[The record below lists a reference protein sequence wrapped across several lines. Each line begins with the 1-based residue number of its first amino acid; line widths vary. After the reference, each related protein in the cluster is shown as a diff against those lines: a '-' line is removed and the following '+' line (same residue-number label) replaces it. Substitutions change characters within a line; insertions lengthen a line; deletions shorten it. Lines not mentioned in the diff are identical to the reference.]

1 MTDRVTWIR
10 RQLTDDQGTLGMF
23 IADGLKLWCIELPD
37 RGNATGRSCIPPGEY
52 RVRWSRSPRLKK
64 FTYEILGVPGRSGI
78 RIHAGNVAGDVD
90 LGYQSHSLGCP
101 LLGERVGAI
110 KGQRAVL
117 ASRSAVARFEKHM
130 AGRPFILEIK
140 NA

>member
-1 MTDRVTWIR
+1 MTDRVTIY
-10 RQLTDDQGTLGMF
+10 RQLTDDQGTLGMI
-23 IADGLKLWCIELPD
+23 IAGALKLLCLELPD
-37 RGNATGRSCIPPGEY
+37 RGNATGRGCIPPGKY

-90 LGYQSHSLGCP
+90 KGYQSHSLGCP
-101 LLGERVGAI
+101 LPGERVGAI

>member
-1 MTDRVTWIR
+1 MTERVTWIR
-10 RQLTDDQGTLGMF
+10 RQLTDDQGTLGLF
-23 IADGLKLWCIELPD
+23 VTPGLQLFCLELPQ
-37 RGNATGRSCIPPGEY
+37 RNNATGRSCIPPGEY

-64 FTYEILGVPGRSGI
+64 YTYEIIGVPGRSGI
-78 RIHAGNVAGDVD
+78 RIHGGNFAGDVS

-101 LLGERVGAI
+101 LLGERVGVMS
-110 KGQRAVL
+110 GQRAVM
-117 ASRSAVARFEKHM
+117 ASRSAVAKFEKHM